1 MQGFNVCVN
10 PAHCTQVEEA
20 QALCQAARC
29 HFLFGALVQHVCVR
43 ACVCACVCVFA
54 GVFTLSKLCSGLCGL
69 SSSKL
74 PSRGSAVGP
83 GGKFFGLLTLKR
95 KRMRRKTPEH
105 NRSRELSIVTECLCV
120 VSLSVTPFAVFNS
133 CCVIKSHTLPP
144 MRRERGEGRCKIN
157 INDSASLHTL
167 VQV

>member
-1 MQGFNVCVN
+1 MYRNVCV
-10 PAHCTQVEEA
+10 CV
-20 QALCQAARC
+20 C
-29 HFLFGALVQHVCVR
+29 VCVR
-43 ACVCACVCVFA
+43 ACVCVCAATF
-54 GVFTLSKLCSGLCGL
+54 LKLCSGSCGL

-105 NRSRELSIVTECLCV
+105 NRSRELSIVTERVCV
-120 VSLSVTPFAVFNS
+120 VSLTVTPLAVFNS
-133 CCVIKSHTLPP
+133 SCVIKSHTVPP
-144 MRRERGEGRCKIN
+144 MRRERGEGKCKIN